1 MNKLDLLKL
10 AENQDEEAFDER
22 EVEENINSKNKNFKS
37 DYENFYDDVKQP
49 NKYIKED
56 W

>member
-1 MNKLDLLKL
+1 MNKLELLKL
-10 AENQDEEAFDER
+10 AELQDDDAYDEQDLS
-22 EVEENINSKNKNFKS
+22 ENSNNFKT
-37 DYENFYDDVKQP
+37 DYEEFYDDVKQP